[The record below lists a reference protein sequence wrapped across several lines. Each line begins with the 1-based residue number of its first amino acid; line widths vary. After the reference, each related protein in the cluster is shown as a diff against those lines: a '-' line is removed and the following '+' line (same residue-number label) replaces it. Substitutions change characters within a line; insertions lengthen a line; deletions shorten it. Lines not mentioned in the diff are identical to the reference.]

1 MRWIILAAAAALAT
15 PTVVSAQSKPAAGC
29 PQGELTRIRLSKIK
43 PGGSLAGFKEAVA
56 AHTRWY
62 KAHGYRIEQRIAPVV
77 VFAKGKGSA
86 TPQEVMTF
94 ATSDDVPRDKHDAA
108 WNAFVAKYR
117 ANSDIE
123 RETIVCMAS

>member
-1 MRWIILAAAAALAT
+1 MRWIIIAAAAALVV
-15 PTVVSAQSKPAAGC
+15 PTVAAAQPKPAAGC
-29 PQGELTRIRLSKIK
+29 SQGEFTRIRLSKIK
-43 PGGSLAGFKEAVA
+43 PGGSLAGFRDAVA

-77 VFAKGKGSA
+77 KFAKGKTGPA
-86 TPQEVMTF
+86 PQEVMTF

-108 WNAFVAKYR
+108 WNAFVANYR
-117 ANSDIE
+117 ANSEIE